1 MSLETMETLTA
12 AEERLRQ
19 RRAEAQAAAKQA
31 AADARE
37 SGERMIAEAVGRAG
51 AEIGEL
57 ARQTEEKAKAA
68 AQTLATGSEA
78 DRGKL
83 RSQAKERKEEAVSF
97 VVERIVNG

>member
-37 SGERMIAEAVGRAG
+37 TGERMIAEAVGRAG
-51 AEIGEL
+51 AEVGEL
-57 ARQTEEKAKAA
+57 ARQTEEKAQAA
-68 AQTLATGSEA
+68 AQTLAAGSETNR
-78 DRGKL
+78 DKL
-83 RSQAKERKEEAVSF
+83 RAQAEQRKEEAVSF

>member
-1 MSLETMETLTA
+1 MSLETMETLA
-12 AEERLRQ
+12 ATEERLRQ

-37 SGERMIAEAVGRAG
+37 TGESLIAKAVERAG

-57 ARQTEEKAKAA
+57 ARQTEEKAQTA
-68 AQTLATGSEA
+68 AQNLAAGSEA
-78 DRGKL
+78 SRGNL
-83 RSQAKERKEEAVSF
+83 RAQAKQREEEAVSF

>member
-12 AEERLRQ
+12 TEERLRQ

-31 AADARE
+31 AADARDT
-37 SGERMIAEAVGRAG
+37 GERMIAEAVSRAG
-51 AEIGEL
+51 AEVGEL
-57 ARQTEEKAKAA
+57 ARQTEEKAQAA
-68 AQTLATGSEA
+68 ARALAGGSEA

-83 RSQAKERKEEAVSF
+83 RAQAKERKEEAVSF